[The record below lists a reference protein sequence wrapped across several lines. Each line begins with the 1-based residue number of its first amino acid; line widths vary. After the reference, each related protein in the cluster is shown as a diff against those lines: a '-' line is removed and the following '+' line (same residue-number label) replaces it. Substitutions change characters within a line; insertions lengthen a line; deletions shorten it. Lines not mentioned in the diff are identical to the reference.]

1 MRIIFTGLLLGAVTA
16 CAPASPPPPD
26 QAPLVLAFANNDTDE
41 LWTIQATTTDPL
53 RLMLAEAEL
62 GARGQFESGDR
73 YLGSRTRSSVGSS
86 RYARAQA
93 GSSTSAVN
101 DRDCA
106 DFVSAAS
113 AQRFFLSAGGPTH
126 DPHGLDRDGDGNAC
140 EWGVKISEVSRTRIR
155 PVAVTAPAVRRP
167 AYIPSRCYVGP
178 RGGTYTITA
187 SGNKN
192 YDGC

>member
-1 MRIIFTGLLLGAVTA
+1 MRIIIAGLLLSAVTA
-16 CAPASPPPPD
+16 CAPAAPPAPD
-26 QAPLVLAFANNDTDE
+26 QAPLVLAFANHETDE
-41 LWTIQATTTDPL
+41 LWAIQATTSDPL

-86 RYARAQA
+86 RYARSTPRA
-93 GSSTSAVN
+93 STSQVS

-106 DFVSAAS
+106 DFVSPAS
-113 AQRFFLSAGGPTH
+113 AQRFFLSAGGPNH
-126 DPHGLDRDGDGNAC
+126 DPHGLDRDGDGSAC
-140 EWGVKISEVSRTRIR
+140 EWGVKISEISRSRIK
-155 PVAVTAPAVRRP
+155 PVAMPAPAVRRP

-187 SGNKN
+187 GGYKD